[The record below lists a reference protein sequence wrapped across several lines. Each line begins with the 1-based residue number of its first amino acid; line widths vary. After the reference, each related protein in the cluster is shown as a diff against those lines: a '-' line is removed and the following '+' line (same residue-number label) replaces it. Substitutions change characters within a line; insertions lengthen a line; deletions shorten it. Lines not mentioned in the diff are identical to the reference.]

1 MSANERD
8 LIVGGQA
15 VIEGVMMRTPNAYAI
30 AVRKADG
37 TIVNTAARLPKM
49 GDKYPLLKLPVL
61 RGGAVLIQS
70 MGLGIKALNYS
81 ASEAFADAEEAE
93 TERVPLATLTPA
105 VIEGEGD
112 FAGITGAVPGLIPI
126 PTQKRSKDEMKKGTT
141 AAAAGSIVFAMLFNV
156 LLFIVAPLLLTN
168 AIFNAAGWANNAAQ
182 PAAAA
187 STQQSAN
194 ASTAAKTDGVSNSS
208 NNGAQPE
215 SGPWYTRAFQ
225 SARAYMHP
233 VRPSVA
239 FNLID
244 GMIRMAF
251 FLIMIFSFSLLK
263 DIRRVFEYHGAEH
276 KTVFNW
282 EAGLPLTVANAR
294 IQPRQHP
301 RCGTSF
307 LMVVMLVS
315 IVLFSIIKFDSLV
328 YNMLVRIA
336 LIPLVAGLS
345 YEIIRLSAKKEGGI
359 IFKMIT
365 LPGVWLQNIT
375 TKEPD
380 DEQLEVAIE
389 ALKESLKL
397 EPQPEAALEA
407 APLS

>member
-1 MSANERD
+1 MSTNERD

-15 VIEGVMMRTPNAYAI
+15 VIEGVMMRTPNAYAV

-37 TIVNTAARLPKM
+37 TITNISARLPKWS
-49 GDKYPLLKLPVL
+49 DKYPLLKLPVL

-81 ASEAFADAEEAE
+81 ANEAFAEAEEAE
-93 TERVPLATLTPA
+93 AKEMKVALTPA

-112 FAGITGAVPGLIPI
+112 FAGITGALPGLIPV
-126 PTQKRSKDEMKKGTT
+126 PTQKRSLDEMKKGGTM
-141 AAAAGSIVFAMLFNV
+141 AAAGSIVFAIIFNV
-156 LLFIVAPLLLTN
+156 LLFVALPLLLTN
-168 AIFNAAGWANNAAQ
+168 ALFIAAGWA
-182 PAAAA
+182 PAPSVAVAPTA
-187 STQQSAN
+187 TAPN
-194 ASTAAKTDGVSNSS
+194 ASPVTETATAQTPSS
-208 NNGAQPE
+208 EPA
-215 SGPWYTRAFQ
+215 WYTKAWKSVRT
-225 SARAYMHP
+225 YLHP
-233 VRPSVA
+233 VRPSIS

-263 DIRRVFEYHGAEH
+263 DIRRVFQYHGAEH
-276 KTVFNW
+276 KTVFTW

-294 IQPRQHP
+294 PQPRQHP

-315 IVLFSIIKFDSLV
+315 IILFSVIKFDSLLF
-328 YNMLVRIA
+328 NFLVRLA
-336 LIPLVAGLS
+336 LMPLVAGLS
-345 YEIIRLSAKKEGGI
+345 YEIIRLSARKESGWV
-359 IFKMIT
+359 FKLIT

-375 TKEPD
+375 TQEPD
-380 DEQLEVAIE
+380 DQQLEVAIE

-397 EPQPEAALEA
+397 EPQTGEAAL